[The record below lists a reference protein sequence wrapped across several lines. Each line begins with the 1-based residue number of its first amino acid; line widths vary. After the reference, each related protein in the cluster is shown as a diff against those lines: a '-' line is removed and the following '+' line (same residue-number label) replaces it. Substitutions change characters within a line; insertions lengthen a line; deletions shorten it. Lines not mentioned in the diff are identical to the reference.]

1 MKVIKITALWCS
13 SCILMNDLIN
23 ELIKKYNI
31 EMISYDYDFDNEEV
45 TKYQIGKILPVLIF
59 LRDGKEVSRVIG
71 EVDKNKLDEIIKRYI
86 EMEV

>member
-13 SCILMNDLIN
+13 SCILMNDLID

-45 TKYQIGKILPVLIF
+45 TKYQIGKILPILIF
-59 LRDGKEVSRVIG
+59 FSDNKEVGRIIG
-71 EVDKNKLDEIIKRYI
+71 EIDKNRLDEIIRKYI